1 MAISEGRVSHHSR
14 NEDVGHRKREDCFRL
29 TSNPVVE
36 RNGLGKVAIDLGAKN
51 GDTTS
56 AGVVED
62 DRFRRSQRN
71 TTKAI
76 VMMRMTPPAI
86 PPATAPTFVRDFLLL
101 PPPLKV
107 AEREDQ
113 VVLVE
118 VAGRADH
125 VKLEVVD
132 DCVSDSRDDSV
143 PLVS

>member
-1 MAISEGRVSHHSR
+1 M
-14 NEDVGHRKREDCFRL
+14 
-29 TSNPVVE
+29 
-36 RNGLGKVAIDLGAKN
+36 DLGAKN
-51 GDTTS
+51 GDGIS
-56 AGVVED
+56 EGVVED

-76 VMMRMTPPAI
+76 VMIRITPPAI
-86 PPATAPTFVRDFLLL
+86 PPANAPTFFRDFLLL

-107 AEREDQ
+107 AGREDQ

-118 VAGRADH
+118 VAGGADH